1 MPKETEMTNRPM
13 TLTITKRVSVKDL
26 KLSVLGMRR
35 RAALVAADLLYNL
48 ITEFEE
54 SEKAG
59 VEYEDLILTVGF
71 TPGRKNQ

>member
-1 MPKETEMTNRPM
+1 MKKPE
-13 TLTITKRVSVKDL
+13 LTITKRVTVRDL

-35 RAALVAADLLYNL
+35 RAALMAADLLYTL

-59 VEYEDLILTVGF
+59 VEFEDLILTASF
-71 TPGRKNQ
+71 TPGRETNE